1 MVRLT
6 RTPIAAGI
14 AAALLAALTACGG
27 GTSTSS
33 GGSSHAKTLTYWAS
47 NQGSSIQDDY
57 HKLGPQLQ
65 KFQQQTGIKVKLEVV
80 GWPDLL
86 NRILAATTSGR
97 GPDLVN
103 IGNTWS
109 ASLQS
114 TGAFVPFTATTFN
127 RIGGENRFLR
137 SAIGSTG
144 AAGKPPTAVP
154 LYSLAYGLYY
164 NKKLFAKQPGADFF
178 DASGNPTFTTPG
190 AVQGV
195 TQFVNLMATDKIV
208 APADAEYDQNQ
219 SVSDFATGKAA
230 MLMWQAAGSTLKAH
244 GMTPSQYGV
253 APVPVQSGTPGP
265 GDIDSMVAGIN
276 IAIFKN
282 TGNLSGALKFV
293 KFMTSDAEQ
302 KTLNGEYG
310 GIPPVKSAL
319 SDPAFSTPELTV
331 LRSVLANSAAAL
343 PQVPKESQFEQ
354 LVGTAMKNLFA
365 DAAAGRP
372 VTAQTVKQQLAS
384 AQQQMG

>member
-137 SAIGSTG
+137 SAIGS
-144 AAGKPPTAVP
+144 KAVREGGHRRP
-154 LYSLAYGLYY
+154 AHHLGR
-164 NKKLFAKQPGADFF
+164 ADRRR
-178 DASGNPTFTTPG
+178 
-190 AVQGV
+190 Q
-195 TQFVNLMATDKIV
+195 
-208 APADAEYDQNQ
+208 E
-219 SVSDFATGKAA
+219 
-230 MLMWQAAGSTLKAH
+230 AH
-244 GMTPSQYGV
+244 P
-253 APVPVQSGTPGP
+253 
-265 GDIDSMVAGIN
+265 
-276 IAIFKN
+276 
-282 TGNLSGALKFV
+282 
-293 KFMTSDAEQ
+293 
-302 KTLNGEYG
+302 
-310 GIPPVKSAL
+310 
-319 SDPAFSTPELTV
+319 
-331 LRSVLANSAAAL
+331 RR
-343 PQVPKESQFEQ
+343 QVRPRHR
-354 LVGTAMKNLFA
+354 
-365 DAAAGRP
+365 GREH
-372 VTAQTVKQQLAS
+372 S
-384 AQQQMG
+384 